1 MSESWSVVDAYLN
14 GVLLPADPI
23 AEATLAA
30 NAEAGLPAIDV
41 SPTQGR
47 LLQLLVRMSG
57 ARRVLEVGTLGG
69 YSTMWIGRG
78 LPEDGTIVTLEV
90 NETHA
95 RVARANLDRA
105 GLGNLVDIR
114 VGPALETLPI
124 LADSDPFDFVFLDAD
139 KRNNPRYLEW
149 ALKLTHPGS
158 VIVCDNVVRGGDVAD
173 PDVADADARGTRE
186 FLETL
191 GSDPRLDATALQ
203 TVGIKGWDGFA
214 LAVVRS

>member
-30 NAEAGLPAIDV
+30 NAEAGLPSIDV

-139 KRNNPRYLEW
+139 KRSNPRYLEW